1 MITCCGIL
9 SRGQQSRNYQLCN
22 FIRSR
27 FSCAVIP
34 RLPTACTD
42 GQLSSI
48 RSRAP
53 TDATRSRASNCST
66 EVEMYSNRSEACQ
79 RSECQPYRYAGSGQS
94 TVSSYRREWLNCSG
108 RLRRRCHE
116 NLCTISPDGHLRS
129 VVGLTYHSGGS
140 TMPTFH
146 AVWLHPLP
154 NPVIVPYGPLGFW
167 LRSKSSNG

>member
-1 MITCCGIL
+1 MAFCHAANNRGIASFATSSAL
-9 SRGQQSRNYQLCN
+9 TVFL
-22 FIRSR
+22 RSN
-27 FSCAVIP
+27 SSA
-34 RLPTACTD
+34 TACTD